1 MSDQMF
7 EDAQQETISRIQ
19 FMKMR
24 SGVPVES
31 VTAVM
36 MPVTSS
42 DTRSVFLIHQAVCSF
57 LSLKNTGLFPNSF
70 NHFIVFLY
78 LLVPRIFK
86 LYVLKYIFFRSE
98 LL

>member
-24 SGVPVES
+24 RSGVPVES

-36 MPVTSS
+36 MPVYKQWHTFSIHHSS
-42 DTRSVFLIHQAVCSF
+42 SSLQLSV
-57 LSLKNTGLFPNSF
+57 P
-70 NHFIVFLY
+70 
-78 LLVPRIFK
+78 
-86 LYVLKYIFFRSE
+86 
-98 LL
+98 

>member
-24 SGVPVES
+24 RSGVPVES

-36 MPVTSS
+36 MPVSSS
-42 DTRSVFLIHQAVCSF
+42 DTRSVFLIPQAVCSF
-57 LSLKNTGLFPNSF
+57 LSLKNTGLFQNSF

-78 LLVPRIFK
+78 LLVPRILK
-86 LYVLKYIFFRSE
+86 L
-98 LL
+98 